1 MLISDIARASLRS
14 ELLIDFDCYVD
25 TDIGLIRLI
34 KEKYLDE
41 RIFNRELINSNIIKI
56 IKLLYNR
63 KDKNPLY
70 AFSKDGVSKE
80 DLDDYYNEFINEE
93 YDEILARSVT
103 TEIKSLINLF
113 RTESGIHITFLCKN
127 QEEIDLLKRDETLKN
142 DKFVL
147 KDSKNVDFSIYT
159 AYYFKYLDEKINK
172 YIYPYK
178 TYYFSKYK
186 INFNDDFSL
195 VHKDIIDKIVYNRGE
210 VEILDLYNMS
220 LLEGD

>member
-14 ELLIDFDCYVD
+14 ELLMDFDCYVD

-41 RIFNRELINSNIIKI
+41 RVFDRELINSNIIKI

-70 AFSKDGVSKE
+70 VFSKDGVSKE
-80 DLDDYYNEFINEE
+80 DLDDYYNEFIKEE

-159 AYYFKYLDEKINK
+159 AYYFKYLDEEINK